1 MVTNHLQIQRGIE
14 RMSKDYAY
22 EHCLLETAP
31 RLKKRGHENYQ
42 ELASNLCRMRVDT
55 MPDEEA
61 GRQFASNVNLS
72 DHLLDGT
79 RRSFAMEVFGDVALV
94 DDYHEFPVIAITSGP
109 HDEEGDQKVYIE
121 PSILKDN
128 IDSFNEL
135 PVYFNHQRTPDDLLG
150 MAINPEYVELE
161 DGLQAVKLMA
171 RIHKDAMKANEVL
184 EKIENGDMTHVSIDW
199 LSKDVD
205 VLGEPFATD
214 IRPVEVSFI
223 DNETR
228 TPVCDACTI
237 ETKCEKNEDESCSCG
252 GDEKQTC
259 TCEHGTTSEETMTEE
274 IVENKS
280 ENNPIVEREFAA
292 MKDQLVEMKSI
303 HAELTSTH
311 EEALATIAKF
321 EEAEEARKVEAAKA
335 RVSGFVDAIIN
346 KEAILGSVSDETR
359 EERVKE
365 LNAWDEI
372 KLEGF
377 SIAMDSMPVPEETE
391 RTFGK
396 GKSVE
401 AEAKPEEAE
410 APETKRM
417 FAMKDGSIVF
427 NGLEEENKEE

>member
-1 MVTNHLQIQRGIE
+1 
-14 RMSKDYAY
+14 MSKDYAY

-31 RLKKRGHENYQ
+31 RLKKRGHKNYK

-55 MPDEEA
+55 MPEEEA
-61 GRQFASNVNLS
+61 GRQFASNENNQ
-72 DHLLDGT
+72 DGT
-79 RRSFAMEVFGDVALV
+79 RRTFAMEMFGDAVLI

-109 HDEEGDQKVYIE
+109 HDESGDQKVYIE

-128 IDSFNEL
+128 IEAFNEL

-150 MAINPEYVELE
+150 MAINPEYVELD

-171 RIHKDAMKANEVL
+171 RIHKDAAKANEVL

-223 DNETR
+223 DNDTR

-237 ETKCEKNEDESCSCG
+237 EKKCDDNEDESCSCG
-252 GDEKQTC
+252 GDDKQAC

-274 IVENKS
+274 VVETKES
-280 ENNPIVEREFAA
+280 NPIVEREFAS
-292 MKDQLVEMKSI
+292 MKSKLEEMQSV

-321 EEAEEARKVEAAKA
+321 EEAEESRKEEAAKA
-335 RVSGFVDAIIN
+335 RVSGFVDSIIN
-346 KEAILGSVSDETR
+346 KEAILGKVNDETR
-359 EERVKE
+359 EERLKE

-417 FAMKDGSIVF
+417 FAMKDGQIVF
-427 NGLEEENKEE
+427 NGLDEEHKEE

>member
-1 MVTNHLQIQRGIE
+1 MNQQQIQRGIE
-14 RMSKDYAY
+14 KMSKEYAY

-42 ELASNLCRMRVDT
+42 ELAANLCKMRVDT

-61 GRQFASNVNLS
+61 GRQFASNVNGNV
-72 DHLLDGT
+72 DGT
-79 RRSFAMEVFGDVALV
+79 KRTFAMEVFGDVALV

-109 HDEEGDQKVYIE
+109 HDEDGDQKVYIE
-121 PSILKDN
+121 PTILKDN
-128 IDSFNEL
+128 IEAFNEL

-171 RIHKDAMKANEVL
+171 RIHKDAQKANEVL

-237 ETKCEKNEDESCSCG
+237 ETKCE
-252 GDEKQTC
+252 EKEVVCDCDGHKEEAC
-259 TCEHGTTSEETMTEE
+259 TCEHGSTSEVTMTEE
-274 IVENKS
+274 VVETKS
-280 ENNPIVEREFAA
+280 ESNPIVEREFAA
-292 MKDQLVEMKSI
+292 MKDKLAEMESV
-303 HAELTSTH
+303 HAELTSAH

-321 EEAEEARKVEAAKA
+321 EKAEEERNVEAQKA
-335 RVSGFVDAIIN
+335 RISGFVDAIIN
-346 KEAILGSVSDETR
+346 KEALLGKVNDETK
-359 EERVKE
+359 EERMKE

-377 SIAMDSMPVPEETE
+377 SMAMENMPVPEETE

-401 AEAKPEEAE
+401 AEAKPEEVE
-410 APETKRM
+410 VPEVSRM
-417 FAMKDGSIVF
+417 FAMKDGRIVF
-427 NGLEEENKEE
+427 NGVEEENKEE

>member
-1 MVTNHLQIQRGIE
+1 MATNHLQIQRGIE

-42 ELASNLCRMRVDT
+42 ELASNLCKMRVDT

-61 GRQFASNVNLS
+61 GRQFAINDGTSE
-72 DHLLDGT
+72 GT

-252 GDEKQTC
+252 GDDKQTC
-259 TCEHGTTSEETMTEE
+259 TCEHGSTSEVTMTEE
-274 IVENKS
+274 VVETKES
-280 ENNPIVEREFAA
+280 NPIVEREFAA
-292 MKDQLVEMKSI
+292 MKDKIAEMESV

-321 EEAEEARKVEAAKA
+321 EEAEEARKVELAKA

-346 KEAILGSVSDETR
+346 KEALLGKVDDENK
-359 EERVKE
+359 EERMKE

-372 KLEGF
+372 CLLYT
-377 SIAMDSMPVPEETE
+377 SPSPRD
-391 RTFGK
+391 
-396 GKSVE
+396 
-401 AEAKPEEAE
+401 
-410 APETKRM
+410 
-417 FAMKDGSIVF
+417 
-427 NGLEEENKEE
+427 

>member
-1 MVTNHLQIQRGIE
+1 
-14 RMSKDYAY
+14 MSKDYAY

-31 RLKKRGHENYQ
+31 RLKKRGHENYE

-55 MPDEEA
+55 MPEEEA
-61 GRQFASNVNLS
+61 GRQFASNDSNVE
-72 DHLLDGT
+72 GT
-79 RRSFAMEVFGDVALV
+79 KRTFAMEVFGDVALV

-128 IDSFNEL
+128 IESFNEL

-161 DGLQAVKLMA
+161 DGLRAVKLMA

-237 ETKCEKNEDESCSCG
+237 ETKCEKNEEESCSCG
-252 GDEKQTC
+252 GDNKQTC

-274 IVENKS
+274 IVKKES
-280 ENNPIVEREFAA
+280 ESNPIVEREFAA
-292 MKDQLVEMKSI
+292 MKDQLVEMKSV

-321 EEAEEARKVEAAKA
+321 EEAEEARKVELAKA

-346 KEAILGSVSDETR
+346 KEAILGSVNDETR
-359 EERVKE
+359 ESRMKE

-377 SIAMDSMPVPEETE
+377 SIAMDSMPIPEETE

-401 AEAKPEEAE
+401 AEAKPVEE

-417 FAMKDGSIVF
+417 FAMKDGQIVF

>member
-1 MVTNHLQIQRGIE
+1 MNQQQIQRGIE
-14 RMSKDYAY
+14 KMSKEYAY

-42 ELASNLCRMRVDT
+42 ELAANLCKMRVDT

-61 GRQFASNVNLS
+61 GRQFASNVNGNV
-72 DHLLDGT
+72 DGT
-79 RRSFAMEVFGDVALV
+79 KRTFAMEVFGDVALV

-128 IDSFNEL
+128 IEAFNEL

-171 RIHKDAMKANEVL
+171 RIHKDAQKANEVL

-237 ETKCEKNEDESCSCG
+237 ETKCE
-252 GDEKQTC
+252 EKEMACDCDGHKEEAC
-259 TCEHGTTSEETMTEE
+259 TCEHGSTSEVTMTEE
-274 IVENKS
+274 VVETKS
-280 ENNPIVEREFAA
+280 ESNPIVEREFAA
-292 MKDQLVEMKSI
+292 MKDKLAEMESV
-303 HAELTSTH
+303 HAELTSAH

-321 EEAEEARKVEAAKA
+321 EKAEEERKAEAQKA
-335 RVSGFVDAIIN
+335 RISGFVDAIIN
-346 KEAILGSVSDETR
+346 KEALLGKVNDENK
-359 EERVKE
+359 EERMKE

-377 SIAMDSMPVPEETE
+377 SMAMENMPVPEETE

-401 AEAKPEEAE
+401 AEAKPEEVE
-410 APETKRM
+410 VPEVSRM
-417 FAMKDGSIVF
+417 FAMKDGRIVF
-427 NGLEEENKEE
+427 NGAEEENNKEE